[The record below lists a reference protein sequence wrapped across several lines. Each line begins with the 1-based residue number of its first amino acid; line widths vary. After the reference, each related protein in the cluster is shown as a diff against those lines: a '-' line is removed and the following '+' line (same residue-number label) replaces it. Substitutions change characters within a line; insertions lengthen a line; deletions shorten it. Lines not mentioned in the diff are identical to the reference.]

1 MADAVSP
8 SSSPDCVGLHR
19 YLDYQMAFEAVLQDL
34 VEEGIEAG
42 WQPDEVIDAL
52 CTEVR
57 S

>member
-1 MADAVSP
+1 LADAVSP